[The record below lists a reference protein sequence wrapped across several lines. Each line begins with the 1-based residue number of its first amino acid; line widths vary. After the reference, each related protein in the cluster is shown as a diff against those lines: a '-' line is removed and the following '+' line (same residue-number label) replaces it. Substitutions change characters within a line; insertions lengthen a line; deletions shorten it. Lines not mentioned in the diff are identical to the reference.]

1 MTGMTARAELTR
13 SPNKKVTRAVKRQPV
28 LYSGACVRRIMGGRN
43 KTVYENVAVCI
54 RVDLRDPLVTGDY
67 NSQSEG
73 ETGKKEK
80 YIYES

>member
-1 MTGMTARAELTR
+1 
-13 SPNKKVTRAVKRQPV
+13 
-28 LYSGACVRRIMGGRN
+28 MGGRN